1 MIAKIST
8 GADPRGLAAYLH
20 GPGRET
26 PHTFRTE
33 RGRLIA
39 GGKVLCGT
47 VAVTAKNPTRWG
59 KDFARAARTNAKVVK
74 SVWHCSLR
82 CAPGDRRLRDEEFA
96 AMAQTVAER
105 MGFAT
110 HPWVAV
116 RHDDDHIHLA
126 VSRVD
131 FVGRVWKNSQDRW
144 RIVEVMRELERTHDL
159 VQVAGPHRTTGR
171 ALSSGERRRAERTGQ
186 LAQRDVLREVV
197 LAARDIAAGRGPEVF
212 EAALADNTVGAAVR
226 WRRNVA
232 STGRM
237 NGYSFHLAGHC
248 DAGGEPIWWPAS
260 KLSRE
265 LSWAKLSAVLGG
277 PEPDRRAAQ
286 TAVPKKRLER
296 TARHE
301 ARRREAGQ
309 AQFAAGRWNQ
319 SRRRLSVLAA
329 RMQGS
334 TGGQRKWQQVR
345 AEMDQQQRLEE
356 QAAAAAAAARAAMP
370 VPVAQQLEVSQR
382 RRQPWTPEMKR
393 QYAIAKARAER
404 DAQKAEHAKWTEVP
418 GGGLRRDVPATRLR
432 MFVSDDGTWSLARRS
447 NPDQP
452 VRSGH
457 AATTAEACAQA
468 CTAAQQ
474 RLTQIWRQLPAEQRT
489 EQSKS
494 RVQRAWNSLTP
505 AAPARC
511 RRRPAPRPAHRAPAG
526 RPPHHRRRT
535 AAPTPTVTPGA
546 ACRHPPGTRGLPRRR
561 CAPACHRGRR
571 VRLGG

>member
-1 MIAKIST
+1 VIAKIST
-8 GADPRGLAAYLH
+8 GSDPKGLAAYLH
-20 GPGRET
+20 GPGKET

-33 RGRLIA
+33 QGRLIA

-47 VAVTAKNPTRWG
+47 VAVTQKNPTRWG
-59 KDFARAARTNAKVVK
+59 KDFVKAARTNAKVVK
-74 SVWHCSLR
+74 PVWHCSLR
-82 CAPGDRRLRDEEFA
+82 CAPGDRTLGDEEFA

-144 RIVEVMRELERTHDL
+144 RIVAVMRELERTHDL
-159 VQVAGPHRTTGR
+159 VPVAGPHRTPTR

-186 LAQRDVLREVV
+186 LAQREVLREIV

-212 EAALADNTVGAAVR
+212 EAAIADNTAEAAVR

-237 NGYSFHLAGHC
+237 HGYSFHLAGHC

-277 PEPDRRAAQ
+277 PEPDRRAAHA
-286 TAVPKKRLER
+286 AVPKKRLER

-301 ARRREAGQ
+301 ARRQETGQ

-319 SRRRLSVLAA
+319 SRRRLSDLAA

-334 TGGQRKWQQVR
+334 TGGERKWQQVR

-356 QAAAAAAAARAAMP
+356 QAAEAAAAAQAGMP
-370 VPVAQQLEVSQR
+370 RSVAQQLAASQR

-393 QYAIAKARAER
+393 HYAIAKARAER
-404 DAQKAEHAKWTEVP
+404 DAKAAEHAKWTEVP
-418 GGGLRRDVPATRLR
+418 GGGLRRDVPATTLR

-452 VRSGH
+452 VRTGH
-457 AATTAEACAQA
+457 APNPQEACAQA

-474 RLTQIWRQLPAEQRT
+474 RLTQIWRQLPPEQRT
-489 EQSKS
+489 AQAQT
-494 RVQRAWNSLTP
+494 RMQRAWNSLQPATP
-505 AAPARC
+505 APVPPPARTPTGT
-511 RRRPAPRPAHRAPAG
+511 PAPGRAHTPPPAHRSPGPDRDAG
-526 RPPHHRRRT
+526 R
-535 AAPTPTVTPGA
+535 
-546 ACRHPPGTRGLPRRR
+546 GL
-561 CAPACHRGRR
+561 
-571 VRLGG
+571 